1 MRTRTRGLLILA
13 TTCLAL
19 VTATGCGGGSDE
31 SRPAAGNSSAR
42 TTGDPKWDRVV
53 RAAEREGR
61 VVMYSVMLPVI
72 NERLEKAFEEAY
84 PKIDLKITRV
94 LGDKID
100 STLDAERTTKRGGAD
115 IVDHT
120 NLPWIQRGLKE
131 GYFVDAVG
139 PNATKPEW
147 TGEYLQDGKLQ
158 SSLFTVLGLA
168 TNKSVIE
175 TEVKDYTDLLKPE
188 LKGGKIGVVDP
199 FVPSLAAFYAF
210 LEDNYGGEQFL
221 RDLAAQEPIVY
232 QSAVPME
239 QALIAG
245 EIAVG
250 SWVTS
255 AGIKD
260 AASKG
265 APVDFVFPP
274 NAFAAGNTTYIL
286 TWARHPNAAQVVMDF
301 LATREGQ
308 TAIAKDNVSALDGID
323 GTLGSA
329 SQVSS
334 GDVEKQLTNAEW
346 GKRYYDRW
354 QDIFGR

>member
-1 MRTRTRGLLILA
+1 MLTRTRCLLMA
-13 TTCLAL
+13 AACLAV
-19 VTATGCGGGSDE
+19 VTASGCGGGSAE
-31 SRPAAGNSSAR
+31 PEAKSNASAA
-42 TTGDPKWDRVV
+42 TTGDPKWDKVV
-53 RAAEREGR
+53 RAAEREGQ
-61 VVMYSVMLPVI
+61 VSLYSVMLPVI

-84 PKIDLKITRV
+84 PKIDLKVTRV

-100 STLDAERTTKRGGAD
+100 STLDAERTTGRGGAD
-115 IVDHT
+115 VVNHT
-120 NLPWIQRGLKE
+120 NLPWIQGGLKA

-139 PNATKPEW
+139 PNAIKPEW
-147 TGEYLQDGKLQ
+147 TGKYLRDGKLQ
-158 SSLFTVLGLA
+158 TSLFTVLGMA
-168 TNKSVIE
+168 TNKSVTD

-210 LEDNYGGEQFL
+210 LEENYGGEKFL
-221 RDLAAQEPIVY
+221 RDLAAQKPVVY

-265 APVDFVFPP
+265 APVKFVFPP
-274 NAFAAGNTTYIL
+274 KAFAAGNTTYIL
-286 TWARHPNAAQVVMDF
+286 KWAKHPNAAQVLMDF

-308 TAIAKDNVSALDGID
+308 TAIAKDNVSPLDGIE
-323 GTLGSA
+323 GTLGAA
-329 SQVSS
+329 STVSS
-334 GDVEKQLTNAEW
+334 GDVKTQLANAEW
-346 GKRYYDRW
+346 GKEYYDRW

>member
-1 MRTRTRGLLILA
+1 MRTRNRGLLIMA
-13 TTCLAL
+13 TICLAL
-19 VTATGCGGGSDE
+19 VAATGCGGGSEE
-31 SRPAAGNSSAR
+31 STPATDNSSAR
-42 TTGDPKWDRVV
+42 TTGDPKWDKVV

-61 VVMYSVMLPVI
+61 VEMYSLMLPVI

-84 PKIDLKITRV
+84 PKIDVKITRV

-100 STLDAERTTKRGGAD
+100 GTLDAERSTKRGGAD
-115 IVDHT
+115 IVDST
-120 NLPWIQRGLKE
+120 NHPWILEGLKK

-147 TGEYLQDGKLQ
+147 TGKYLKEGKLQ

-175 TEVKDYTDLLKPE
+175 TEVKDYRDLLKPE
-188 LKGGKIGVVDP
+188 LKGGKFGIVEP
-199 FVPSLAAFYAF
+199 FVPTLAAFYAF
-210 LEDNYGGEQFL
+210 LEENYGGEQFL
-221 RDLAAQEPIVY
+221 RRLAAQKPVVY

-250 SWVTS
+250 SFVTS

-265 APVDFVFPP
+265 APVEFVFPP
-274 NAFAAGNTTYIL
+274 KAFAAGNTTYIL
-286 TWARHPNAAQVVMDF
+286 KWARHPNAAQVLMDF
-301 LATREGQ
+301 IATKEGQ
-308 TAIAKDNVSALDGID
+308 TAIAKDNVSPLDGIE
-323 GTLGSA
+323 GTVGSA
-329 SQVSS
+329 SQVST
-334 GDVEKQLTNAEW
+334 GDVETQLADAAWQKT
-346 GKRYYDRW
+346 YYERW